1 MRRCAGDLFT
11 AGNIRFRLRAPDS
24 DQHLKIGAD
33 TRRQVFLIFKEA
45 VPDIVRHSRCQRA
58 DMELGLERSRLVLRI
73 AIVAGDSIW
82 RGRSQEMAL

>member
-11 AGNIRFRLRAPDS
+11 AGNI
-24 DQHLKIGAD
+24 
-33 TRRQVFLIFKEA
+33 VFLIFKEA